1 MKKALYLII
10 VLPLIFT
17 SCSKNED
24 SIEITEEAIE
34 GVWQVTKYDVEGSS
48 LMCPSTI
55 TTDCVESWQ
64 IGFLSSSDIDA
75 SFFTTSY
82 SSNTTYENGMVSYDS
97 GTYMVMNGNL
107 LHTTSSLDGENNYYT
122 IESLTDSKITVSFT
136 TDENSGNSLLEGV
149 IEADKIP

>member
-1 MKKALYLII
+1 MKKALYLILA
-10 VLPLIFT
+10 LPLIFT

-34 GVWQVTKYDVEGSS
+34 GVWQVTKYDIEGSS

-64 IGFLSSSDIDA
+64 IGFWSSDIDG
-75 SFFTTSY
+75 FQYTS
-82 SSNTTYENGMVSYDS
+82 STTYENGMVSYDS

-136 TDENSGNSLLEGV
+136 TDDNSGNILEGE
-149 IEADKIP
+149 IEADKTTGK

>member
-1 MKKALYLII
+1 MKKALYLIL

-17 SCSKNED
+17 SCSKDDD
-24 SIEITEEAIE
+24 SIAITEEAIE

-64 IGFLSSSDIDA
+64 IGFLSSDIDG
-75 SFFTTSY
+75 FQYT
-82 SSNTTYENGMVSYDS
+82 SNTTYENGMVSYDS